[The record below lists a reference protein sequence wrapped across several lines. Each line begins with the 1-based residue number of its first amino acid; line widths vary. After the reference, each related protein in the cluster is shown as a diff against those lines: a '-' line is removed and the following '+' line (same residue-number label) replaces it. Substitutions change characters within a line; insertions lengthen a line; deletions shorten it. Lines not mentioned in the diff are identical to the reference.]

1 MGKKSDVRQPVAV
14 MIQENLKE
22 GIYNNLAIFE
32 DKAILMTKSEA
43 DYVISFNPE
52 QVNWGIIKIAGCMVI
67 DEIILGFDLSDY
79 FGSEYNVVSKFK
91 A

>member
-1 MGKKSDVRQPVAV
+1 MGKKDDARQPVAV

-32 DKAILMTKSEA
+32 DKAVLMTKSNA
-43 DYVISFNPE
+43 DYVVSFNPE
-52 QVNWGIIKIAGCMVI
+52 QVSWGIIKLAGCMLI
-67 DEIILGFDLSDY
+67 DEIMLGFDLSDY